1 MDEEYEII
9 MVTFED
15 FKNDIISKNDKIKSK
30 DEYWWA
36 NLKNDLLFYNHRL
49 QGEKRDL
56 VNILLADIIQKYIN
70 IMTTNATLN
79 PIEKLKRVDR
89 QSINL
94 GLSNQDFI
102 DFLSVLIKYVKTT
115 SKFMED
121 VEIIN
126 VEAVPGLALRESIKD
141 PSSALQYLSR
151 LGEAR
156 GILDISILYN
166 DFFVQSL
173 LTLEFIV
180 ANAYIENMGRLHD
193 PQLSCFDIKPV
204 NPNQENNKIDE
215 KVAKFID
222 LENKKM
228 FLIQELNKLNKDI
241 VDSEYLVNNYKQEI
255 QEINYSY
262 STAHNDFAS
271 PRTLFKRKDKLI
283 EKIKDENSYTTREK
297 KRIEEI
303 KTEVRELNKKTS
315 ILIPEYNNKS
325 KIEGAYLSVES
336 KIKVIIDLGNYAINL
351 NRLNNPWDRDS
362 LFDMLHDMKEILDS
376 ILYSSLIF
384 YSRFNS
390 SRNEFYKEL
399 FDDLKTRELAI
410 LGMNTPDDIDT
421 PNDIETPI
429 IGYTDTRKIKDKYLV
444 NQIMLYQKLLSAF
457 IGDYKSLEKYNEDL
471 DGRKAK
477 GLDDVNK
484 YDKLI
489 EFVVC
494 IDKHIKELKTQ
505 LEPSPDKLEPST
517 RLKYLYQPGEQRLLQ
532 DSSEEIEDL
541 GDIYLEK
548 KKRVTLIDNLTRS
561 LGDSGRE
568 LFTNYPTQVGD
579 KVMFREYADNG
590 LKDLY
595 KKMMKKD
602 VDSDSLSSISSL
614 SSMES
619 VDLSEFPNIGDD
631 YGGGKLIGGD
641 PEDEYLKDHGVGV
654 ITNITRRDTPTIPN
668 NYWAEI
674 SYDSFDTIRDE
685 SGKRYVKVKKIAE
698 RPIIELVKMDSI
710 KIGAMVDY
718 NNWEIDK
725 YFIDLNREFPYLI
738 NNDVVYKFDKLYP
751 WPCEP
756 ECKDTS
762 IGCMD
767 YWDSEKHMDKAIEQ
781 IKQVYNIPHTE
792 RKKILTDAIN
802 LLGLMNFS
810 DLWRD
815 SMLEL
820 LEFEGKEEEVVIELY
835 LSDKRLVD
843 MFSFGLPGLKDTIVK
858 SDILNMLDLTDF
870 TDGGEGELV
879 DIYIPPEPFNTLN
892 YAIAYIKIKPADD
905 DEIKSIIIQ
914 RLVRHLHFFK
924 RKTDLLNDRKELQT
938 EMKKIEDIKDD
949 MISAMETGEPTQYIK
964 NPYRKNKDIYNTQL
978 EKLGLGDIFER
989 IEREQTAFKDK
1000 EYKMLQLAKE
1010 KAKTFQRDKD
1020 KQEVSLAPEYRK
1032 WIKNLKKIDDKGLTV
1047 DVGAY
1052 DLDPGATPEEILYEE
1067 PENIAMNRMRPQPT
1081 EAEQDWFSRLGIT
1094 KDEALQ
1100 DRRKVFSLLED
1111 RYRPLGSRFIG
1122 REDLRRDIISRRSN
1136 SDEGLG
1142 EQIERRRRMEELT
1155 NRIDRGREARIR
1167 DIETQIRLE
1176 GRVSSESEEDPYGLE
1191 NMFNLDTI

>member
-1 MDEEYEII
+1 MDEEFEII
-9 MVTFED
+9 MITFED

-36 NLKNDLLFYNHRL
+36 NLKNDLLFYSNTL

-56 VNILLADIIQKYIN
+56 VNILLANIIQKYIN
-70 IMTTNATLN
+70 IMTTNATLS

-121 VEIIN
+121 VEILN
-126 VEAVPGLALRESIKD
+126 VEAVPGIALRESIKD
-141 PSSALQYLSR
+141 PISALEYLSR
-151 LGEAR
+151 LAESR
-156 GILDISILYN
+156 GRLDISILYN
-166 DFFVQSL
+166 DFFPQSL

-180 ANAYIENMGRLHD
+180 ANAYIGNMGRLQN
-193 PQLSCFDIKPV
+193 PQLGCFDIKPV

-241 VDSEYLVNNYKQEI
+241 ADSEYLVNNYKQEI

-262 STAHNDFAS
+262 SRKHTGSDID
-271 PRTLFKRKDKLI
+271 LFKRKDKLI
-283 EKIKDENSYTTREK
+283 EKIKDENSYTTIEK
-297 KRIEEI
+297 KRIEEM

-325 KIEGAYLSVES
+325 RIEGAYLSVES
-336 KIKVIIDLGNYAINL
+336 KITDMIDLGIDGTSL
-351 NRLNNPWDRDS
+351 NRFGDPWLSGS
-362 LFDMLHDMKEILDS
+362 LFEMLLNMKETLDS

-410 LGMNTPDDIDT
+410 LGMNTPD
-421 PNDIETPI
+421 DIETPI

-471 DGRKAK
+471 DGRKVK

-548 KKRVTLIDNLTRS
+548 KRRVTLIDNLTRS
-561 LGDSGRE
+561 LADSGRE
-568 LFTNYPTQVGD
+568 LFTNYPTQIGD

-590 LKDLY
+590 LRDLY
-595 KKMMKKD
+595 NKMMKKD
-602 VDSDSLSSISSL
+602 IDSDSLSDVSSI

-619 VDLSEFPNIGDD
+619 VDISEFANEADD

-641 PEDEYLKDHGVGV
+641 PDDEYLKDHGVGV
-654 ITNITRRDTPTIPN
+654 ITNITKRDSPTNPN

-674 SYDSFDTIRDE
+674 SYDSFDKIRDE
-685 SGKRYVKVKKIAE
+685 SGKRYIKVKKIAE
-698 RPIIELVKMDSI
+698 RPITELVKIDSI
-710 KIGAMVDY
+710 KIGATVDY
-718 NNWEIDK
+718 NNWKIDK
-725 YFIDLNREFPYLI
+725 YFIDLNREFPFLI
-738 NNDVVYKFDKLYP
+738 NNDIVYKFDKLYP

-756 ECKDTS
+756 ECKNTS

-767 YWDSEKHMDKAIEQ
+767 YWDSKKHMDKAVEQ
-781 IKQVYNIPHTE
+781 IKQIYNIPHTE
-792 RKKILTDAIN
+792 RKKILTEAIDRIYTRES
-802 LLGLMNFS
+802 FS

-820 LEFEGKEEEVVIELY
+820 LEVEGKEEEVVIELY

-843 MFSFGLPGLKDTIVK
+843 MLSFGLPGLKDTIVK
-858 SDILNMLDLTDF
+858 SDILNILDLTDF
-870 TDGGEGELV
+870 TVGGEGELV

-892 YAIAYIKIKPADD
+892 YGIAYIKIKPSDD
-905 DEIKSIIIQ
+905 DDIKSIIIQ

-938 EMKKIEDIKDD
+938 EMKKIEDIKND

-964 NPYRKNKDIYNTQL
+964 NPYRKNKDIYNEQL

-1020 KQEVSLAPEYRK
+1020 KQELSLAPEYRK

-1081 EAEQDWFSRLGIT
+1081 EAEEDWFSRLGIT
-1094 KDEALQ
+1094 KDEALEN
-1100 DRRKVFSLLED
+1100 RRKVFSLLED
-1111 RYRPLGSRFIG
+1111 RYRPLTSRFIG
-1122 REDLRRDIISRRSN
+1122 RQDLRRDILSRRSN

-1155 NRIDRGREARIR
+1155 NRIDRERENRIR
-1167 DIETQIRLE
+1167 DIETQIRLQ